1 MKQGVFDCVS
11 VLQASADNATGMITF
26 QTGDVVTGDVYDP
39 AAVAFQQ
46 HGWLSLP
53 ATPAPGQSAPEALVL
68 ETGAGHVAFA
78 GRSVRSGAIAGMIQ
92 QGESCGFADGSQAST
107 LYKLDGSIIDFT
119 THDNTAAGRSVFSRT
134 FPGGWETVNPWGRAR
149 LDKTGFHAQHASG
162 SRIDFGS
169 VSGLPSPIDALA
181 SYMSLQAAT
190 VRINGSLVSIGPD
203 VGLRGSVLRAT
214 GVRGATD
221 FDAFMA
227 TTSTALANIS
237 AALADISSTITAM
250 GIALFAVPP
259 ATVPSPTGGGPAA
272 LTAALAN
279 VSTAAAPTLAQI
291 AATATAIATA
301 VAAINAA
308 KTTMPSNSTT
318 ST

>member
-1 MKQGVFDCVS
+1 
-11 VLQASADNATGMITF
+11 MITC
-26 QTGDVVTGDVYDP
+26 QTGDVISGEVYDP
-39 AAVAFQQ
+39 SAVVMQ
-46 HGWLSLP
+46 HHGLMSMGAP
-53 ATPAPGQSAPEALVL
+53 AVPGVSAPEGQVL
-68 ETGAGHVAFA
+68 ETGAGHIVMA

-92 QGESCGFADGSQAST
+92 MGETCCFADGSQAST

-134 FPGGWETVNPWGRAR
+134 FPGGWETVNPWGRVR

-181 SYMSLQAAT
+181 SYLSLQAAT

-203 VGLRGSVLRAT
+203 GGVRGSVLRAT
-214 GVRGATD
+214 GVRDATD

-227 TTSTALANIS
+227 TTSAAMANIS
-237 AALADISSTITAM
+237 AALADISTTISAM
-250 GIALFAVPP
+250 GIALFAVPS
-259 ATVPSPTGGGPAA
+259 ATTPNPTGGGPAA
-272 LTAALAN
+272 LAAALVN
-279 VSTAAAPTLAQI
+279 VNTAAAPALAQI
-291 AATATAIATA
+291 AATTASIATA

-308 KTTMPSNSTT
+308 KATMPSNSTT

>member
-1 MKQGVFDCVS
+1 MRLDTVHI
-11 VLQASADNATGMITF
+11 LQASADNATGMVTC
-26 QTGDVVTGDVYDP
+26 QTGDIISGEVFDP
-39 AAVAFQQ
+39 AAPVMQQ
-46 HGWLSLP
+46 WGLLSLP
-53 ATPAPGQSAPEALVL
+53 DVPVPGVSAPEAQVR
-68 ETGAGHVAFA
+68 ETGHGHIVLA
-78 GRSVRSGAIAGMIQ
+78 GRSVKTGAIAGMIQ
-92 QGESCGFADGSQAST
+92 QGETCVFADGSQAST

-149 LDKTGFHAQHASG
+149 IDKTGFHAQHASG

-227 TTSTALANIS
+227 TTSAALGNIS
-237 AALADISSTITAM
+237 AALADIANVITAM
-250 GIALFAVPP
+250 GVTLFAIPP
-259 ATVPSPTGGGPAA
+259 ATVPNPAG
-272 LTAALAN
+272 TAALA
-279 VSTAAAPTLAQI
+279 TALAAVTTTAGVALPQI
-291 AATATAIATA
+291 AATAAAIATA
-301 VAAINAA
+301 VTAINAA
-308 KTTMPSNSTT
+308 KATMPSNSTT